1 MVFTHNDLMWIVTLW
16 TVDGKETRG
25 FILLVFI
32 VRPEKNKLESKIGS
46 SIPSEYLF
54 NEKTKIMLRLKLNV
68 GSAAI

>member
-1 MVFTHNDLMWIVTLW
+1 M
-16 TVDGKETRG
+16 
-25 FILLVFI
+25 FI
-32 VRPEKNKLESKIGS
+32 VRPEKNKTESKIGS